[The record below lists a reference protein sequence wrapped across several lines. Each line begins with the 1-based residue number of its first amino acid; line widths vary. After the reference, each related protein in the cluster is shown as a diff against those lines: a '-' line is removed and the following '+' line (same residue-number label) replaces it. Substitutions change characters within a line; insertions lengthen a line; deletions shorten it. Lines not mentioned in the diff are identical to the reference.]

1 MLGKTA
7 GGMFWIFRYLERS
20 ENIARMLDAGF
31 RIAMTRSSETAGNEW
46 ASLINTNGSR
56 EIFLTKHDG
65 YDAPAVIDFL
75 LCDHENPSSV
85 ISVINAARNN
95 ARMVRSSLNREVW
108 EAINTC
114 WITLKDVLNQQVR
127 ERELP
132 AVIKIICQQSTMVR
146 GTLFGTMIRDDI
158 FSFSRLGTCIERA
171 DDMAR
176 MLDVK
181 YYVLL
186 PSVSL
191 IGSTLDNIQWETIL
205 RAVSAPHVHKWLNED
220 YINPKLI
227 AEFLILEEKMPRSLI
242 SCYEEILDNLKF
254 IAEGH
259 DVSYPSIDQAE
270 EIMDNF
276 KNSSIDI
283 IFESGL
289 HEFIRDFLQDNNS
302 LSEQIQKD
310 FRFYS

>member
-20 ENIARMLDAGF
+20 ENTARMLDAGF
-31 RIAMTRSSETAGNEW
+31 RIAMTRSEAAGNEW
-46 ASLINTNGSR
+46 ASLISTNGSKDV
-56 EIFLTKHDG
+56 FLQK
-65 YDAPAVIDFL
+65 YKKYESSAVIDFL
-75 LCDHENPSSV
+75 LCDRDNPSSV

-95 ARMVRSSLNREVW
+95 ARMVRSSLSREVW

-114 WITLKDVLNQQVR
+114 WITLKNVLNRRIEEQ
-127 ERELP
+127 ELP
-132 AVIKIICQQSTMVR
+132 AVITTICQQSTMIR
-146 GTLFGTMIRDDI
+146 GTFFGTMIRNDI

-171 DDMAR
+171 DNMAR

-205 RAVSAPHVHKWLNED
+205 RAISAPHVHKWLNED

-227 AEFLILEEKMPRSLI
+227 AEFLILERRMPRSLI
-242 SCYEEILDNLKF
+242 CCYEEILDNLNL
-254 IAEGH
+254 IANSES
-259 DVSYPSIDQAE
+259 DSFPSIDQAE
-270 EIMDNF
+270 EIMNNF
-276 KNSSIDI
+276 ENSSIDTV
-283 IFESGL
+283 FEFGL
-289 HEFIRDFLQDNNS
+289 HEFIIDFIHDNNA

-310 FRFYS
+310 FRFYR